1 MALDNIGVTVREGDS
16 FDELYINIEKPW
28 GTPYDY
34 SNSVLVAD
42 IRRYFNDTTGTPGSS
57 VDSWGIVEL
66 DPAQGQVQLK
76 LTSRQTEALGRNV
89 PLGYLERGVTQSGIS
104 TGVDPSDEL
113 QGKFLWDLRE
123 YYTVTQAA
131 ISSITSGAT
140 FTGTGGATLNKV
152 RVTTSTAHKLT
163 EEDQILITGTG
174 QSVYDGVNFYPN
186 KLSIISST
194 VFDIEPTTA
203 GAPAFSVGATQGT
216 ISLYKEDTLAIGTLE
231 VIPRISR
238 DSVS

>member
-1 MALDNIGVTVREGDS
+1 MALDNIAVTVREGDS

-42 IRRYFNDTTGTPGSS
+42 IRRYFNDTTLTPGST

-66 DPAQGQVQLK
+66 NPTIGQVQLK

-89 PLGYLERGVTQSGIS
+89 PLGYTERGVVQSGLAS
-104 TGVDPSDEL
+104 GVDPSDEL
-113 QGKFLWDLRE
+113 QGKYLWDLRE
-123 YYTVTQAA
+123 YFTVTQA
-131 ISSITSGAT
+131 SITGITAGSS
-140 FTGTGGATLNKV
+140 FTSAGGITASKV
-152 RVTTSTAHKLT
+152 RITTRDPHRLT

-186 KLSIISST
+186 KLAIISNT
-194 VFDIEPTTA
+194 IFEIEPTTS
-203 GAPAFSVGATQGT
+203 GTPSYSVGSNQGT
-216 ISLYKEDTLAIGTLE
+216 ISVYKEDTLAVGTLE

>member
-1 MALDNIGVTVREGDS
+1 MALDSIDITVREGDS
-16 FDELYINIEKPW
+16 FDELYLNIEKPW

-42 IRRYFNDTTGTPGSS
+42 IRRFFNDSTTPASA
-57 VDSWGIVEL
+57 VDSFGIVEL
-66 DPAQGQVQLK
+66 DPTKGQVQLK
-76 LTSRQTEALGRNV
+76 LASRQTEALGRNV
-89 PLGYLERGVTQSGIS
+89 PLGYTERGFNQSGLAS
-104 TGVDPSDEL
+104 GTDFTDEL

-123 YYTVTQAA
+123 YFTVTQATIQS
-131 ISSITSGAT
+131 ISSGTS
-140 FTGTGGATLNKV
+140 FTGSGGAVANKV
-152 RVTTSTAHKLT
+152 RITTAAAHRLT
-163 EEDQILITGTG
+163 SEDQILITGTG

-194 VFDIEPTTA
+194 IFEIEPTTA
-203 GAPAFSVGATQGT
+203 GAPAFTASSTQGT
-216 ISLYKEDTLAIGTLE
+216 ISLYKEDTMAIGTLE

>member
-1 MALDNIGVTVREGDS
+1 MALDSIDITVREGDS
-16 FDELYINIEKPW
+16 FDELYLNIEKPW

-42 IRRYFNDTTGTPGSS
+42 IRRFFNDSTTPASA
-57 VDSWGIVEL
+57 VDSFGIVEL
-66 DPAQGQVQLK
+66 DPTKGQVQLK
-76 LTSRQTEALGRNV
+76 LASRQTEALGRNV
-89 PLGYLERGVTQSGIS
+89 PLGYTERGFNKSGLAS
-104 TGVDPSDEL
+104 GTDFTDEL

-123 YYTVTQAA
+123 YFTVTQATIQS
-131 ISSITSGAT
+131 ISSGTS
-140 FTGTGGATLNKV
+140 FTGSGGAVANKV
-152 RVTTSTAHKLT
+152 RITTSAAHRLT
-163 EEDQILITGTG
+163 SEDQILITGTG

-194 VFDIEPTTA
+194 IFEIEPTTA
-203 GAPAFSVGATQGT
+203 GAPAFTASSTQGT
-216 ISLYKEDTLAIGTLE
+216 ISLYKEDTMAIGTLE